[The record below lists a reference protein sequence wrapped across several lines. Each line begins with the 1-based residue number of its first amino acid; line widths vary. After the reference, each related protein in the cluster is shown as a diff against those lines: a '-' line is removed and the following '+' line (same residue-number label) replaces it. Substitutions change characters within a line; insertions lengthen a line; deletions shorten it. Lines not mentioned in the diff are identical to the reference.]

1 MMEDDENS
9 DDGWKILKPGVV
21 LFETTIGLV
30 SYLILEFFVGQIKNF
45 VCLFFIACLL
55 FVCIDYWRGFNR

>member
-1 MMEDDENS
+1 MMEDDENG

-30 SYLILEFFVGQIKNF
+30 SYLILEFLVGQIKNF
-45 VCLFFIACLL
+45 ACLFFIACLL
-55 FVCIDYWRGFNR
+55 FVCIDYWRGFKR

>member
-1 MMEDDENS
+1 MNNEEIDDED

-30 SYLILEFFVGQIKNF
+30 
-45 VCLFFIACLL
+45 
-55 FVCIDYWRGFNR
+55 